1 MRSQAGIPDAT
12 PIAGRA
18 TVAAARTQGVVLA
31 VLTSL
36 NLAGGLAIQW
46 YITGR
51 LGAGLRTDAL
61 FAALALPQALL
72 AVIASSF
79 MTVLVPLVAGE
90 DHPDF
95 QRRAWTFTAATLAV
109 FVVLAVVL
117 TLLAPWWVPLVAPG
131 LPAAGHRLA
140 VQLARIQLIGMVWT
154 SMAGILGAVGRAR
167 HRFIWVETAPAIGT
181 AVAFPV
187 LIVTLPAYGVHAAAW
202 VQVLRIALHALL
214 LAPGL
219 GPFVGFSRDRRLL
232 TDVARRL
239 RPLVGGTAYF
249 KSEPVLD
256 RAISSF
262 APSGDLSIYYLC
274 QQVCTAALQLTNNAF
289 IAPAVP
295 PLAGDAKSGD
305 WQRFSERR
313 RHTSTAALGIAFALS
328 VALLAGLALVLGAGW
343 LSPATAATARRGWYV
358 LAALGGLLIGGPLAE
373 SFRSAFYATGETSI
387 PVRIDVAV
395 YTIGIGLKAA
405 GFMAGGLV
413 GLAVAASV
421 QVTLGAVL
429 LHRALGRTVRA
440 RATANAGT
448 DASLRVHSPS
458 DKASSASPS

>member
-1 MRSQAGIPDAT
+1 MRSQAGIPDVTAT
-12 PIAGRA
+12 AGRS
-18 TVAAARTQGVVLA
+18 TVFASRTQGVILA
-31 VLTSL
+31 VLTSI

-72 AVIASSF
+72 SVIASSF

-90 DHPDF
+90 DHLDF
-95 QRRAWTFTAATLAV
+95 QKRAWTFTAATLVV
-109 FVVLAVVL
+109 FVVLAVAFN
-117 TLLAPWWVPLVAPG
+117 LLAPWWVPLIAPG
-131 LPAAGHRLA
+131 LSGDGHRLA
-140 VQLARIQLIGMVWT
+140 VHLARIQLIGMVWT

-181 AVAFPV
+181 AISFPV
-187 LIVTLPAYGVHAAAW
+187 LIVTLPTYGVDAAAW

-214 LAPGL
+214 LVPGL
-219 GPFVGFSRDRRLL
+219 GPFMGFNRDRRLL
-232 TDVARRL
+232 TDVTRRL
-239 RPLVGGTAYF
+239 RPLIGGTAYF

-274 QQVCTAALQLTNNAF
+274 QQVCNAALQLTNNAF

-295 PLAGDAKSGD
+295 PLAQDAKSGD
-305 WQRFSERR
+305 WQRFSARR
-313 RHTSTAALGIAFALS
+313 RHTSMAALAIALAGS
-328 VALLAGLALVLGAGW
+328 VALLTGLAAVLGGGW
-343 LSPATAATARRGWYV
+343 LSPSTAGTARRGWYV
-358 LAALGGLLIGGPLAE
+358 LAALGGVLIGGPLAE

-395 YTIGIGLKAA
+395 YTVGIGLKVAA
-405 GFMAGGLV
+405 FMAGGLV
-413 GLAVAASV
+413 GLALAASV
-421 QVTLGAVL
+421 QVTLGALL
-429 LHRALGRTVRA
+429 LHGALGRTVRA
-440 RATANAGT
+440 RATANAGA
-448 DASLRVHSPS
+448 DALLRVHSPT
-458 DKASSASPS
+458 DKASSVSPS